1 MSIFSRFARR
11 STPVIL
17 SDLTQQYLNQGLPD
31 ISSIFQ
37 PVTDTPVV
45 ETPVEETTSGITPLL
60 LQQMGGDGGGG
71 GPFNISANDPNVRTI
86 RDYNAR
92 PAYEAAFGTMMGDP
106 EANIATGA
114 LNTSGIMGP
123 YQERP
128 PSKIQELL
136 SNTMLGRGIKG
147 IGSFAKNLLSGLPPN
162 RAGIFQ
168 NELLGGG
175 FMLDNMGRLVTNNYN
190 TPEGIMAGYNPV
202 SGGLLNLVTGGKM
215 GEETN
220 YGLDKSYDKRRET
233 VSKTLKEKY
242 GMTDEEIAA
251 AVAGEYEG
259 DVPINPATGLPTDL
273 INRLD
278 LFNKSQNLL
287 NKRLGAADIIYNK
300 KLEEKQKADVIGAM
314 AKTQG
319 VSRQEAQRQQRSIG
333 KDNQRTEARG
343 KADLGSS
350 YDSGTYCF
358 DPSTP
363 IQMADGSTKEIKNI
377 QLGDETKGGEVTG
390 VFQFKASDE
399 IHDYKG
405 VTVAGSHYVKEDGRF
420 IMVKDS
426 PLSVKIDKIPVVY
439 SLDTSGRRIFINDI
453 EFADYNG
460 DGIAKGFLANAGV
473 DITGF
478 DKEVLRQV
486 ENRLI

>member
-1 MSIFSRFARR
+1 MA
-11 STPVIL
+11 TL
-17 SDLTQQYLNQGLPD
+17 ADLAQAYLNQGLPS
-31 ISSIFQ
+31 ISPIFQ
-37 PVTDTPVV
+37 PVTNTPVV
-45 ETPVEETTSGITPLL
+45 ETPVEETTSGGITPLL

-86 RDYNAR
+86 RNYNAR

-242 GMTDEEIAA
+242 GMTDAEIAA

-287 NKRLGAADIIYNK
+287 NKRLSAADIIYNR
-300 KLEEKQKADVIGAM
+300 KLEEKQKAQKADVIGAM

-319 VSRQEAQRQQRSIG
+319 ISRQEAQRQQRSIDR
-333 KDNQRTEARG
+333 DNRQTEARG